1 MRGREL
7 TMARKRMRYYERYN
21 AGVELPAG
29 RALDEEDAAELLG
42 SVGDR
47 WRPLMFKQAELVR
60 VADAAGRPRGDVAE
74 WFGITLQ
81 EVERALSTPRLAPTS
96 IVEAIEARVLAR
108 YPETHEPGRTIAP
121 TGRSAVPGMSYLPD
135 PRLAPAGR

>member
-1 MRGREL
+1 MRGLEL

-29 RALDEEDAAELLG
+29 QALDEEDAAELLG

-81 EVERALSTPRLAPTS
+81 DVERALSTPRLAPTS
-96 IVEAIEARVLAR
+96 ITEDIETRVLAR
-108 YPETHEPGRTIAP
+108 YPETYEPGRVVAP
-121 TGRSAVPGMSYLPD
+121 TGHFAVPGMTYIPD
-135 PRLAPAGR
+135 PHSQFSGR

>member
-1 MRGREL
+1 MRGLEL
-7 TMARKRMRYYERYN
+7 HNHRKLMRRYERYN

-29 RALDEEDAAELLG
+29 QALDEQEAGELLG

-60 VADAAGRPRGDVAE
+60 DAIGAGRARGDIASR
-74 WFGITLQ
+74 FGLTLQ

-96 IVEAIEARVLAR
+96 VTADIEARVLAR
-108 YPETHEPGRTIAP
+108 YPETHEAGRVVQP
-121 TGRSAVPGMSYLPD
+121 TGRFTIPGQSFLPD
-135 PRLAPAGR
+135 PHSQFSGR